1 MKQNMNRRTFIMG
14 GLGALTMLAGGMY
27 FAKGSLYRK
36 ATNSVRRL
44 TGEVDEQ
51 FLRQLITADP
61 AHSRTIMWQ
70 AENVLENPVIEYRRD
85 YPGLL
90 AG

>member
-1 MKQNMNRRTFIMG
+1 MKQTMNRRTFIMG

-36 ATNSVRRL
+36 AANSMRRL

-51 FLRQLITADP
+51 F
-61 AHSRTIMWQ
+61 
-70 AENVLENPVIEYRRD
+70 
-85 YPGLL
+85 
-90 AG
+90 